1 MITQPIPGN
10 IVTRRDLIRAALL
23 LPAASLFG
31 PLEKLTAADAG
42 KVRITDIKMRPS
54 ATHTQIRVDTDAGV
68 SGYGE
73 SGVTFPMMKA
83 WMEIYKPLL
92 VKQDPLAIGYHWHRM
107 STLMHTYM
115 ARIPALSGID
125 MALWDLAGRLT
136 NLPVYKLLGGP
147 FREQI
152 SVFINSAPQDM
163 MDTKMVKDWA
173 DEFRANP
180 LGFKATKITTTNVFR
195 LPAGVYATAVSAAD
209 LNRLRISFE
218 NVRKE
223 LGLDYD
229 IMVHCHNEFDL
240 ATAKAMARAV
250 EGIQPKWFED
260 PLPPQFSDSWVALKR
275 ECRVPLLTG
284 EKCEMPQGFYPFL
297 KEQAVDYIYPDIA
310 FCGGI
315 TAFMKIASIA
325 ALFRI
330 PVATHNVGGIH
341 LTMAS
346 IHVGLSIMDFLT
358 SEAAMTGRD
367 GGVLALAKNPPV
379 VKAGLAMRPEAPGL
393 GVDLNEEVFR
403 QRQTG
408 RGGEFQDWV

>member
-1 MITQPIPGN
+1 
-10 IVTRRDLIRAALL
+10 
-23 LPAASLFG
+23 
-31 PLEKLTAADAG
+31 
-42 KVRITDIKMRPS
+42 
-54 ATHTQIRVDTDAGV
+54 
-68 SGYGE
+68 
-73 SGVTFPMMKA
+73 
-83 WMEIYKPLL
+83 
-92 VKQDPLAIGYHWHRM
+92 
-107 STLMHTYM
+107 
-115 ARIPALSGID
+115 
-125 MALWDLAGRLT
+125 
-136 NLPVYKLLGGP
+136 
-147 FREQI
+147 
-152 SVFINSAPQDM
+152 
-163 MDTKMVKDWA
+163 
-173 DEFRANP
+173 
-180 LGFKATKITTTNVFR
+180 
-195 LPAGVYATAVSAAD
+195 
-209 LNRLRISFE
+209 
-218 NVRKE
+218 VRKE

-229 IMVHCHNEFDL
+229 IMVHCHNEYDL

-358 SEAAMTGRD
+358 SETAMTGRD
-367 GGVLALAKNPPV
+367 GGVLALARNPPV
-379 VKAGLAMRPEAPGL
+379 VKDGFAMRPDAPGL
-393 GVDLNEEVFR
+393 SVDLNEEVFR